1 MVAFKR
7 FLYIV
12 LMIAVMSGIFLIF
25 SINESRPASVH
36 IQGDLAGQQDF
47 TETRQVDQGERPRVW
62 LLGDSGDE
70 SCGEVYRN
78 VRQLCEDLHLTV
90 AGEGRLDVSETGE
103 GDLVIFC
110 HSSISRY
117 ADLKELED
125 FIAGGGRVIL
135 AAGLPEGDEDSR
147 LWPVLGIRE
156 KSIWAE
162 DYHDMLFE
170 KPLLPVQPDRAY
182 YDGGTSGSARIKVS
196 DDASVYIRNA
206 QGDVPILYTYDWQK
220 GSVCFING
228 TYLSDVRC
236 MGLLTGAISALLP
249 DFIYPVLGVK
259 AVFLDN
265 FPMITAD
272 DDQLCRQIYGYS
284 AEGFVRDVLWPVF
297 QGLSLRTDTP
307 YTSSILAAASSKE
320 SFVSAGDALFT
331 TICKSAL
338 QFGGEVVYA
347 VDCQEDGKIVF
358 NQEVIHGFSSV
369 FTNYTVQGLAMET
382 DNFSPEMLNMPGAN
396 IRSVRGMLKSRDTR
410 LSWKDDLTVFPAA
423 TKGNSME
430 NGNLFSIC
438 SVLGAYGMVSHVFDV
453 YKFITMDGNTSAW
466 DLEKAQINLFESEI
480 LIHVPWLEGRTLTQ
494 TWSDVKSYQDMDYG
508 WTKRGSRME
517 LDCSGAA
524 KGQAFFYHT
533 SSRIT
538 DAQGLTYEDV
548 GNGYYLLR
556 VQEDHGVITLEEGK

>member
-1 MVAFKR
+1 MR
-7 FLYIV
+7 
-12 LMIAVMSGIFLIF
+12 
-25 SINESRPASVH
+25 
-36 IQGDLAGQQDF
+36 
-47 TETRQVDQGERPRVW
+47 T
-62 LLGDSGDE
+62 
-70 SCGEVYRN
+70 
-78 VRQLCEDLHLTV
+78 
-90 AGEGRLDVSETGE
+90 
-103 GDLVIFC
+103 
-110 HSSISRY
+110 
-117 ADLKELED
+117 
-125 FIAGGGRVIL
+125 
-135 AAGLPEGDEDSR
+135 
-147 LWPVLGIRE
+147 
-156 KSIWAE
+156 
-162 DYHDMLFE
+162 
-170 KPLLPVQPDRAY
+170 PVQPDRAY

-382 DNFSPEMLNMPGAN
+382 DNFSPEMLNVPGAN

-480 LIHVPWLEGRTLTQ
+480 LVHVPWLEGRTLTQ

-533 SSRIT
+533 GSRIT